1 MKKLPY
7 FRLIEFVRRWDYG
20 HEFYV
25 SFFKTSKFV
34 VLQIAIDYSEYP
46 GWPYLQI
53 TSGMGKLFGILLN
66 VWKIGISFD
75 LCGYPWRFVIDDM
88 EEYPT
93 LKELCEDSDETPP
106 Q

>member
-7 FRLIEFVRRWDYG
+7 FKLIEFVRRWDYG

-93 LKELCEDSDETPP
+93 LKELCEDSDETTPE
-106 Q
+106 

>member
-1 MKKLPY
+1 VKKLPY
-7 FRLIEFVRRWDYG
+7 FKLIEFVRRWDYG

-25 SFFKTSKFV
+25 SFLKTSKFV

-93 LKELCEDSDETPP
+93 LKELCGDSDETPP
-106 Q
+106 E

>member
-25 SFFKTSKFV
+25 SFLKTSKFV

-106 Q
+106 E

>member
-7 FRLIEFVRRWDYG
+7 FKLIEFVRRWDYG

-66 VWKIGISFD
+66 VWRIGISFD

-93 LKELCEDSDETPP
+93 LKELCGDSDETSPE
-106 Q
+106 

>member
-7 FRLIEFVRRWDYG
+7 FKLIEFVRRWDYG

-106 Q
+106 E

>member
-20 HEFYV
+20 HELYV

-53 TSGMGKLFGILLN
+53 TSGMGKLFGILIN
-66 VWKIGISFD
+66 VWRIGISLDIF
-75 LCGYPWRFVIDDM
+75 GHPWRFVIDDM
-88 EEYPT
+88 EKYPS
-93 LKELCEDSDETPP
+93 LAELCGNSDETSPE
-106 Q
+106 